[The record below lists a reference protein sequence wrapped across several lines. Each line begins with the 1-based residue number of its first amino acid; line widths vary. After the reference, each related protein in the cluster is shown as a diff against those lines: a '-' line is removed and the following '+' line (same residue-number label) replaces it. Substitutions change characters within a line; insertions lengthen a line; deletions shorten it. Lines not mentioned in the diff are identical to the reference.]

1 MPSMKCAKRNRSSR
15 PCAAPAGSSGL
26 CALHANPA
34 RARELGARGG
44 RGNRHVPVIV
54 PPIALAPPKDSA
66 GLRDALG
73 KIMADVHNGIL
84 DTKRAT
90 TAVYAG
96 MAFLKA
102 LETSDLE
109 FRIRSLEE
117 RADAS
122 IQKQN

>member
-1 MPSMKCAKRNRSSR
+1 MRSEIEAVGLAPHQLDQAAYVPSTQTRLEHAK
-15 PCAAPAGSSGL
+15 
-26 CALHANPA
+26 
-34 RARELGARGG
+34 GARGG